1 MKTPEVHSGNRNWL
15 RTLPRPEPSAG
26 KAAYERERALALSTS
41 PRRRA
46 NYRLFQRAQHR
57 STQLDYLPIKLDIEN
72 VSRCNFR
79 CTMCQVSEWPEQRRA
94 GDMAYEDFQ
103 HLIDEQYGL
112 IEIKLQGMGEP
123 TLGGDDYFRMISYA
137 RAQHIW
143 VRTVTN
149 ASRLHLRDTY
159 KKLIDA
165 GPNEVQ
171 ISIDGAT
178 KETFEGIRRG
188 SKFEVVIANCRLIND
203 YCREIGVKVTKMW
216 TVVQRDNVHELAA
229 LVDLAHELGFQSMVF
244 SLDLT
249 DWGQDGWRAANRAVT
264 VDHMLTGEL
273 VERLTKQSR
282 ELGVT
287 LAWWNITTK
296 YATDRPEN
304 LCPWPFERSYVSS
317 DMRVVPCCQIANPDV
332 TELGQA
338 SDFTATWNGE
348 AYQAFRQA
356 HLDGAIP
363 DVCLNC
369 YVARDAGR
377 PQAFASGVVQAN
389 GVKADGA

>member
-1 MKTPEVHSGNRNWL
+1 MNTPEVHSGNRNWL
-15 RTLPRPEPSAG
+15 LTLPRPEPSAG
-26 KAAYERERALALSTS
+26 IEAYERERALALSTS
-41 PRRRA
+41 PRRLA
-46 NYRLFQRAQHR
+46 NYRLFQRAQRR
-57 STQLDYLPIKLDIEN
+57 SAQVDHLPIKLDIEN

-94 GDMAYEDFQ
+94 GDMAFEEFQ

-137 RAQHIW
+137 RAQHIG
-143 VRTVTN
+143 VLTVTN

-216 TVVQRDNVHELAA
+216 TVVQRDNLHELSG
-229 LVDLAHELGFQSMVF
+229 LVDLAHELGFESMVF
-244 SLDLT
+244 SL
-249 DWGQDGWRAANRAVT
+249 
-264 VDHMLTGEL
+264 
-273 VERLTKQSR
+273 
-282 ELGVT
+282 
-287 LAWWNITTK
+287 
-296 YATDRPEN
+296 
-304 LCPWPFERSYVSS
+304 
-317 DMRVVPCCQIANPDV
+317 
-332 TELGQA
+332 
-338 SDFTATWNGE
+338 
-348 AYQAFRQA
+348 
-356 HLDGAIP
+356 
-363 DVCLNC
+363 
-369 YVARDAGR
+369 
-377 PQAFASGVVQAN
+377 
-389 GVKADGA
+389 